1 VTGSQVFQHGSLT
14 ARFTTDGPVIRGQI
28 SVGGR
33 GKKSRLLWGGAHK
46 SIDASRESARTFL
59 RFGDIEGSAWMIDA
73 LAPVVRS

>member
-14 ARFTTDGPVIRGQI
+14 ARFTTDGKVILGEISTGSGRSSHVLWRG
-28 SVGGR
+28 VHG
-33 GKKSRLLWGGAHK
+33 

-59 RFGDIEGSAWMIDA
+59 RFGDIEGATWMIDA